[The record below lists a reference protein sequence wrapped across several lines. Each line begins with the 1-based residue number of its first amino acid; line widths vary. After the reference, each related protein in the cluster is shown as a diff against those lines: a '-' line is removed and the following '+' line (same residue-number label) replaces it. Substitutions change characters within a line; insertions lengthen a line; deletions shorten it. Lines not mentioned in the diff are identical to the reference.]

1 MFLSGQDLLHGI
13 SHGNWWRSIIM
24 PLTSVDSHLAVRNRS
39 QHEPGSPDRL
49 APHNLI
55 LHVALTRTAGKDWIN
70 MDRGILDEDV
80 ISVG

>member
-1 MFLSGQDLLHGI
+1 
-13 SHGNWWRSIIM
+13 M
-24 PLTSVDSHLAVRNRS
+24 PFTSVDSHLQLAVRNRS
-39 QHEPGSPDRL
+39 QHEPGSPGRL

-55 LHVALTRTAGKDWIN
+55 LYVALTQTAGKDWIN